1 MSVTPQDPLTAL
13 IPVLAAATG
22 WDMNILLIPL
32 ISAVIGWG
40 TNVLAVI
47 MMFQPLDFVGVWKIG
62 WQGIIP
68 ANAARLAADSTRIIT
83 TKLLKLR
90 DLFTRFDP
98 KSFAGDHLEDV
109 IDQTV
114 EQVLQE
120 TAAKYAPAMW
130 ANAPEAAKAPIRQ
143 MVRNDVQRVIVD
155 ILADM
160 GEHIEDIL
168 DLEAIVVETA
178 ERDRKIIG
186 DMFQTVGHKEFKF
199 IKESGA
205 YFGFLFGI
213 GQMFTWLQWPLWWTL
228 PLAGFAVGYVTNWLA
243 LKLIFQPAKPK
254 RLGPWT
260 VQGLFHKRQAEVAEE
275 FSRMVSADIL
285 NPENMVRKMVTGAS
299 GDALFSI
306 VERHVDALVDR
317 YQQNPLIATMI
328 PKDKWA
334 EARVELHR
342 RMRNELPRP
351 GGFLHVFTGQAV
363 NIYDELLGRM
373 TVLDSESFEKLL
385 RPPFQKDEWK
395 LIVVGGVLGL
405 AAGMAQ
411 VLFLFEESFQ

>member
-1 MSVTPQDPLTAL
+1 LSAILQDPL
-13 IPVLAAATG
+13 
-22 WDMNILLIPL
+22 ILLIPV

-40 TNVLAVI
+40 TNVVAVI
-47 MMFQPLDFVGVWKIG
+47 MMFQPLDFVGVWRLG

-68 ANAARLAADSTRIIT
+68 ANAARLAADSTRVIT

-90 DLFTRFDP
+90 DLFIDFDP
-98 KSFAGDHLEDV
+98 KSFAGDHLDGV

-120 TAAKYAPAMW
+120 TAAKYAPEMW
-130 ANAPEAAKAPIRQ
+130 ASAPEAAKGPIRQ
-143 MVRNDVQRVIVD
+143 MVRADVQRVMVD

-160 GEHIEDIL
+160 GEQIEEIL

-213 GQMFTWLQWPLWWTL
+213 PQMAAWVYWPLWWTL
-228 PLAGFAVGYVTNWLA
+228 PLAGFAVGYITNWLA
-243 LKLIFQPAKPK
+243 LKLIFHPAVPT
-254 RLGPWT
+254 RVGPWM

-285 NPENMVRKMVTGAS
+285 NADNMVRKMVTGAT
-299 GDALFSI
+299 GEKLFAI
-306 VERHVDALVDR
+306 VERHVDQLVDR
-317 YQQNPLIATMI
+317 YQQNPMIAAMI
-328 PKDKWA
+328 PKDKWT
-334 EARVELHR
+334 EARAELHQ
-342 RMRNELPRP
+342 RMRDELPRP
-351 GGFLHVFTGQAV
+351 GGFLHVFTSRAV
-363 NIYDELLGRM
+363 NVYKELVERM
-373 TVLDSESFEKLL
+373 TVLDSKSFENIL

-411 VLFLFEESFQ
+411 VLFMFEDSLK

>member
-1 MSVTPQDPLTAL
+1 MSTILQDPL
-13 IPVLAAATG
+13 
-22 WDMNILLIPL
+22 ILLIPV

-40 TNVLAVI
+40 TNVVAVI
-47 MMFQPLDFVGVWKIG
+47 MMFQPLSFVGVWKIG

-83 TKLLKLR
+83 TKLLKLS
-90 DLFTRFDP
+90 DLFRNFDP
-98 KSFAGDHLEDV
+98 KSFAGDHLEGV

-120 TAAKYAPAMW
+120 TAARYAPEMW
-130 ANAPEAAKAPIRQ
+130 ASASEVAKGPIRQ
-143 MVRNDVQRVIVD
+143 MVRADVQRVIVD

-160 GEHIEDIL
+160 GESIEDIL

-186 DMFQTVGHKEFKF
+186 DMFQTVGHREFKF
-199 IKESGA
+199 IKDSGA
-205 YFGFLFGI
+205 YFGLLFGI
-213 GQMFTWLQWPLWWTL
+213 PQMVAWMYWPLWWTL
-228 PLAGFAVGYVTNWLA
+228 PLAGFAVGYITNWLA
-243 LKLIFQPAKPK
+243 LKLIFEPVVPM
-254 RLGPWT
+254 RVGPWM

-285 NPENMVRKMVTGAS
+285 NPDNMVRKMVTGVT
-299 GDALFSI
+299 GYKLFAI
-306 VERHVDALVDR
+306 VERHVDGLVDR
-317 YQQNPLIATMI
+317 YQQNPMIAAMI

-334 EARVELHR
+334 EARIELHR
-342 RMRNELPRP
+342 RMREELPRA
-351 GGFLHVFTGQAV
+351 GGFLHVFTGSAV
-363 NIYDELLGRM
+363 NVYKELVERM
-373 TVLDSESFEKLL
+373 AVLDSKSFENLL

-411 VLFLFEESFQ
+411 VLFMFEDSLK